1 MLNLF
6 LAVVR
11 RDLMLALRQKSDII
25 QTLFFFAVVITLVP
39 LGVGAEQNLLR
50 TMAPGVVWVAA
61 LLAALL
67 SLPRIFA
74 LDHADGTLE
83 QMVIS
88 AEPLTIIVLA
98 KVFAHWLTT
107 GVPIT
112 VFTALF
118 GVMFDLP
125 IDQCVVL
132 MASLLL
138 GTPVL
143 SLVGAIGAALTLGL
157 RAGSVLTSLLVL
169 PLYIPVL
176 IFGAPSDAGGV
187 AEKPFRCLGPDA
199 GASLLLWVEGRG
211 GYAPFCPA
219 GDRGSAGGRRPGG
232 HVSLHGGVPE
242 GPGV

>member
-61 LLAALL
+61 
-67 SLPRIFA
+67 
-74 LDHADGTLE
+74 
-83 QMVIS
+83 
-88 AEPLTIIVLA
+88 
-98 KVFAHWLTT
+98 VFAHWLTT

-176 IFGAPSDAGGV
+176 IFGAGATVQV
-187 AEKPFRCLGPDA
+187 AISVSPTAYLMVT
-199 GASLLLWVEGRG
+199 ASLSLLALAA
-211 GYAPFCPA
+211 APFA
-219 GDRGSAGGRRPGG
+219 IAA
-232 HVSLHGGVPE
+232 SLRISIQ
-242 GPGV
+242 

>member
-169 PLYIPVL
+169 PALHS
-176 IFGAPSDAGGV
+176 GADFRRRCDGAGGHQCFAYGISDGDGRLV
-187 AEKPFRCLGPDA
+187 IA
-199 GASLLLWVEGRG
+199 GSS
-211 GYAPFCPA
+211 
-219 GDRGSAGGRRPGG
+219 RGSLCHRCQSSDFDSITGNGRT
-232 HVSLHGGVPE
+232 HAFAL
-242 GPGV
+242 

>member
-125 IDQCVVL
+125 LDQCVVL
-132 MASLLL
+132 MVSLLL

-176 IFGAPSDAGGV
+176 IFGAGAIDRWRAGLEVGSNLALLAACLLV
-187 AEKPFRCLGPDA
+187 ALAVAPV
-199 GASLLLWVEGRG
+199 ASAAALRI
-211 GYAPFCPA
+211 AQ
-219 GDRGSAGGRRPGG
+219 D
-232 HVSLHGGVPE
+232 
-242 GPGV
+242 

>member
-125 IDQCVVL
+125 LDQCVVL
-132 MASLLL
+132 MVSLLL

-143 SLVGAIGAALTLGL
+143 SLVGAIGAALTLGFARQ
-157 RAGSVLTSLLVL
+157 RAHEPFGFAALHSGAHFRCRRDGAGGHQRFAHGLPHGDGGSVA
-169 PLYIPVL
+169 
-176 IFGAPSDAGGV
+176 FGIGG
-187 AEKPFRCLGPDA
+187 
-199 GASLLLWVEGRG
+199 GALCHRRKSSHFDSITGNGRTH
-211 GYAPFCPA
+211 AFA
-219 GDRGSAGGRRPGG
+219 
-232 HVSLHGGVPE
+232 L
-242 GPGV
+242 